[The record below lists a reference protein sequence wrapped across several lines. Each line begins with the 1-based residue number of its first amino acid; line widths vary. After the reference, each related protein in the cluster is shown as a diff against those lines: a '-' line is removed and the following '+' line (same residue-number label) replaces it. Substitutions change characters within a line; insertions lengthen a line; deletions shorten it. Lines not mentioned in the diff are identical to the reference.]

1 MNSTLFYAQLP
12 LLTKCEDAGQRES
25 YTPLPDDWYVALC
38 DVRNSTTAVAA
49 GNYKS
54 VNTLGAAV
62 ITAILSAADAMDI
75 PFIFE
80 GDGAVVCVPPE
91 LLDAARN
98 GLLQTQAL
106 ARDSFGLDLRIATL
120 SVAHIREA
128 GFSILVARYRVSEH
142 YVQAMFLG
150 GGIAYAE
157 RYMKDPATAP
167 LCAVAP
173 GNAEAK
179 VSFEGL
185 ECRWKDIPSR
195 YGETVNLVVTVLGS
209 DPQQAA
215 RIYRELI
222 AKVREIYGADDACHP
237 VWPPDLAFAFSK
249 SSLANEVAVRALG
262 RSALGRWV
270 YLTKTRLIM
279 VLGWLLM
286 KFGIRTAATDW
297 GRYKTMLAR
306 NADVKKFNDCFR
318 QILAGNAVQRE
329 QLTAWLED
337 RYAQRELVF
346 GIHVTD
352 RAQMT
357 CLVFNYSGRH
367 LHFIDGADG
376 GFFMAAKA
384 LKERLIK
391 LDVASERN
399 GRIA

>member
-1 MNSTLFYAQLP
+1 MYSSLFYAQLP
-12 LLTKCEDAGQRES
+12 LLTKFEDVGRQES
-25 YTPLPDDWYVALC
+25 YALLPDDWHVAMC
-38 DVRNSTTAVAA
+38 DVRNSTAAVAA
-49 GNYKS
+49 GRYKS

-62 ITAILSAADAMDI
+62 ITAILSAAGETDI

-80 GDGAVVCVPPE
+80 GDGAVLCVPPE
-91 LLDAARN
+91 LLDAAR
-98 GLLQTQAL
+98 GSLLQTQAL
-106 ARDSFGLDLRIATL
+106 ALDSFGLDLRIATL
-120 SVAHIREA
+120 PVARIHEA
-128 GFSILVARYRVSEH
+128 GFTILVARYRVSEH
-142 YVQAMFLG
+142 YIQAMFSG

-173 GNAEAK
+173 GSGEASG
-179 VSFEGL
+179 SFDGL

-195 YGETVNLVVTVLGS
+195 YGETISMMVRVISTDPEKAAGS
-209 DPQQAA
+209 
-215 RIYRELI
+215 YRELI
-222 AKVREIYGADDACHP
+222 AKVREIFGADDACHP
-237 VWPPDLAFAFSK
+237 VWPPNLAFAFSGNT
-249 SSLANEVAVRALG
+249 LANEVAVRAMG

-270 YLTKTRLIM
+270 YLMKTRWMML
-279 VLGWLLM
+279 LGWFLM
-286 KFGIRTAATDW
+286 RFGIRTAETDW

-318 QILAGNAVQRE
+318 QILAGNSVQRE
-329 QLTAWLED
+329 RITAWLED

-376 GFFMAAKA
+376 GFFLAAKA
-384 LKERLIK
+384 LKERLAH
-391 LDVASERN
+391 LELA
-399 GRIA
+399 